1 MSDLYFCNACG
12 YFLIFRNIFGDPHH
26 PIHIPT
32 GWPCWN
38 IGRTGPTP
46 IMRIPFTTPRNKRE
60 RLLREGAKLVEE
72 YKNKNDST
80 SVLTE
85 INRKLDAQKKREA
98 RSFLRFLNQLMNSK
112 PYGSV
117 TTTFKLV
124 RDRWE
129 ALLNVS
135 RSKRGTQLKVRL
147 VAIKEPL
154 ISYVLRI
161 ARQAIRDKRNR
172 DMKPILQFI
181 KKHLRYKRNDVVGLL
196 LRSIAISQDG
206 KSKELVVILIRSD
219 AWQYF
224 LKRFPNIQ
232 AEEEKKESDLIEN
245 ENK

>member
-1 MSDLYFCNACG
+1 M
-12 YFLIFRNIFGDPHH
+12 FGDPHH

-38 IGRTGPTP
+38 IGATGPTP
-46 IMRIPFTTPRNKRE
+46 VMRIPFTTPRNKRE
-60 RLLREGAKLVEE
+60 NFIREGTKLVEE
-72 YKNKNDST
+72 YKKKNDSA
-80 SVLTE
+80 SVLTQ
-85 INRKLDAQKKREA
+85 INRKLDAQQKREA
-98 RSFLRFLNQLMNSK
+98 RSFLRFLNQVMNSN
-112 PYGSV
+112 PYCSV
-117 TTTFKLV
+117 TTTLKLV
-124 RDRWE
+124 RDGWE

-154 ISYVLRI
+154 ISYILRI
-161 ARQAIRDKRNR
+161 ARQALRDKRNR
-172 DMKPILQFI
+172 DMQPILKLI

-206 KSKELVVILIRSD
+206 KSKELVVLLIRSE

-224 LKRFPNIQ
+224 LKRFPNLQ
-232 AEEEKKESDLIEN
+232 AEEEKKESELIEN